1 MRRTAHLGLA
11 LLALGAVLASA
22 LLVAG
27 HREDRPPR
35 ATVPLVGGPDPQPA
49 AATTTVR
56 DASGAPAPVRAYR
69 RICSVSTIADA
80 VLPDLVHID
89 RIVSVHRHFAEH
101 HPLAFRTAGKLQ
113 VDSAKELER
122 IVALEPDIV
131 FVSSFG
137 GQLAHL
143 ERLRENGVTVFD
155 LGEMRG
161 LRTLLDDIRDI
172 GAVLAVPERGRAL
185 AAALHRRMVQVA
197 AHIPLAERRRGIYLN
212 TLGGQLIGGTAGSS
226 FHDVISAAGLID
238 IAAETGSFSPW
249 PQYTVEQVIALDPE
263 VIVTATG
270 KGAALRERP
279 GLANLRALRD
289 PDGVVELPHQRLQ
302 DAGPGMLRSA
312 ELLHD
317 RLYPDRRAPSTL
329 APVQRRALEDAAEER
344 P

>member
-1 MRRTAHLGLA
+1 MRRPVHLGLA
-11 LLALGAVLASA
+11 LLALGAVLTSA
-22 LLVAG
+22 LLVANHG
-27 HREDRPPR
+27 EDRASR
-35 ATVPLVGGPDPQPA
+35 RGANERTQLPA
-49 AATTTVR
+49 SGQATVR
-56 DASGAPAPVRAYR
+56 DASGTAIPVRAYR

-80 VLPDLVHID
+80 VLPDLVHLE
-89 RIVSVHRHFAEH
+89 RIVSVHRHFAEN
-101 HPLAFRTAGKLQ
+101 HPLAFRTADKPQ
-113 VDSAKELER
+113 VASAKELER

-143 ERLRENGVTVFD
+143 ERLRERGITVFD

-161 LRTLLDDIRDI
+161 LRTLLGDIRDI
-172 GAVLAVPERGRAL
+172 GAVLAQPRRGRER
-185 AAALHRRMVQVA
+185 AAALRRRMVQVA
-197 AHIPLAERRRGIYLN
+197 AHIPLTERRRGIYLN
-212 TLGGQLIGGTAGSS
+212 TLGGQLIGGTVGSS

-238 IAAETGSFSPW
+238 IAAETGGFPPW

-279 GLANLRALRD
+279 GLQNLRALGT
-289 PDGVVELPHQRLQ
+289 PGGVVELPHQRLQ

-317 RLYPDRRAPSTL
+317 RLYPGRHPPSTL
-329 APVQRRALEDAAEER
+329 PPAADGAAEDR